1 MKRVIV
7 FLLVAVMVLAT
18 AGCGGEDQEA
28 TSTGAETTENASSEL
43 TKDQILVVGMGSLPT
58 GIDMEYHT
66 SLEGLCIEA
75 NIFETLLKWPRK
87 QNENGTWVYDF
98 DYEKVT
104 GALVEKWYR
113 SDDQKTVYFK
123 LKEGILSNYGN
134 ELTAEDV
141 KWKLDRAEALN
152 AVGHFHMYMP
162 TGLSSSENVK
172 VEDKYLLSITTDNP
186 SYIMDLIFTHVIT
199 GIVDSTEAKK
209 HTTKDDPWATEWLAT
224 NSATFGPYYLAEWSP
239 GNQVVLLENPN
250 YYGEKV
256 AIKKIIF
263 KEIPNTANRLAM
275 LQSGDIDVFEWPLSE
290 QVKQLEKADNVKVEY
305 HRSNLSIR
313 IEPDFKDE
321 LLSNKLVRQ
330 ALAYAFP
337 YDEVMSTVY
346 QGMANKMSSVQ
357 AAIFPCFV
365 DAYKY
370 TTDTEKA
377 KQLLAEAG
385 YPNGI
390 DMSISIDS
398 SRTDHERLCILYQ
411 ASLAK
416 AGIRL
421 TINKLPT
428 GDLYS
433 KRLAHELQLYVN
445 QDMAGFPDPQFAI
458 GIFVESSS
466 GANYNSYLNERVDE
480 LFAQG
485 AASMDEAVRTKCWE
499 EMQEIFAD
507 DVGWIMVCEPGYYLP
522 VTKALE
528 GVTWNSLNGV
538 DYRYATLTR

>member
-1 MKRVIV
+1 MKKAMV
-7 FLLVAVMVLAT
+7 FLLIAVLIFGT
-18 AGCGGEDQEA
+18 AGCAGGNQTTSSGSS
-28 TSTGAETTENASSEL
+28 TSTKKESSEL
-43 TKDQILVVGMGSLPT
+43 TPDQILVVGMGSLPT

-98 DYEKVT
+98 DYEKCT

-123 LKEGILSNYGN
+123 LKEGVLSNYGN

-152 AVGHFHMYMP
+152 AVGYFHMYMP
-162 TGLSSSENVK
+162 TGLSSSKNVK
-172 VEDKYLLSITTDNP
+172 VENKYLLSITTDNP

-209 HTTKDDPWATEWLAT
+209 HATKDDPWATEWLAT

-239 GNQVVLLENPN
+239 GNQVVLLENAN
-250 YYGEKV
+250 YYGDEV
-256 AIKKIIF
+256 SIKKIIF

-290 QVKQLEKADNVKVEY
+290 QVKQLEKVNDVKIEF

-313 IEPDFKDE
+313 IEPDFKDK
-321 LLSNKLVRQ
+321 LLSDKLVRQ

-337 YDEVMSTVY
+337 YNEIMSTVY
-346 QGMANKMSSVQ
+346 QGTANKMSSVQ
-357 AAIFPCFV
+357 AAIFPCFT
-365 DAYKY
+365 DTYKY
-370 TTDTEKA
+370 TTDIEKA

-398 SRTDHERLCILYQ
+398 SRTDHERICILYQ

-416 AGIRL
+416 AGVKL
-421 TINKLPT
+421 TIDKLPT

-445 QDMAGFPDPQFAI
+445 QDMAGFPDPQFAV

-466 GANYNSYLNERVDE
+466 GANYNSYYNKKVDD

-485 AASMDEAVRTKCWE
+485 AASMDEAVRSKCWSE
-499 EMQEIFAD
+499 IQEIFAD

-522 VTKALE
+522 VRNVLE
-528 GVTWNSLNGV
+528 GVTWNSLNGM
-538 DYRYATLTR
+538 DYRYATLKR